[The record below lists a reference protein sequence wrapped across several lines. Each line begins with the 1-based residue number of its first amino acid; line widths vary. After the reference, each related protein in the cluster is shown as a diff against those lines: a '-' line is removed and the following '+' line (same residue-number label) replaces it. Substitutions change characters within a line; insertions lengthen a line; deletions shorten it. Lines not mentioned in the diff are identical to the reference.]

1 MRNDAKIETARRFR
15 RNLTKSELW
24 LWARLKARSPDA
36 PVFRRQHP
44 IGPYILDFY
53 CAKARLCVEVD
64 GEVHEYHD
72 KMRRDQIRDAWL
84 IERDIQVHR
93 IVAADL
99 MADPDDAA
107 AAAILLARQRMA
119 KPT

>member
-1 MRNDAKIETARRFR
+1 M
-15 RNLTKSELW
+15 
-24 LWARLKARSPDA
+24 
-36 PVFRRQHP
+36 FRRQHP

-72 KMRRDQIRDAWL
+72 KMRRDEIRDAWL
-84 IERDIQVHR
+84 MERGIHVHR
-93 IVAADL
+93 IGSADL
-99 MADPDDAA
+99 LADPDEAA
-107 AAAILLARQRMA
+107 ASVILLARQRTA